1 MAAFARRGLKV
12 APFKVGPDFIDPGH
26 HSLIAG
32 CTSRNLDGWMLDRA
46 YNRSLFKR
54 HAGQADM
61 AVIEGVMGLYD
72 GFSGR
77 SEAGSSAQMAK
88 WLGVPVLLAVDARSM
103 ARSAAALVMGFE
115 RFDPRIAFAGV
126 VFNRVGSPRH
136 LAYLKEALAGHV
148 KMPCL
153 GGLPR
158 QPQIRIPERHLG
170 LVTYEDHHLDAASR
184 NLLAEWVE
192 TGMDIDRLI
201 RDLPDLHPDAVG
213 KPRDTTAQSTGGP
226 RIGVARDKAFCFYY
240 ADNLDLLEAAG
251 ARLVYFSPLYDTALP
266 QDLDGLYLGGGYPE
280 LKAAALSQNENLRR
294 QIAAGSRAGMP
305 IYAEC
310 GGFMYLCRQLEDTT
324 GRPYP
329 MCGCFP
335 MDSRMLGRLK
345 SLGYREVTLRRNG
358 LLGTSGTVIRGH
370 EFHYSD
376 ISAPPA
382 QIERLYQVSDRSGI
396 RQVQEGFV
404 TGRTLGSYYHL
415 HFGSCPR
422 AAQSFV
428 NHCRQYRQER
438 SLGS

>member
-46 YNRSLFKR
+46 YNRSLFNR

-136 LAYLKEALAGHV
+136 LAYLKEALTGHV

-213 KPRDTTAQSTGGP
+213 KPRSATAQSMGGP

-251 ARLVYFSPLYDTALP
+251 ARLVYFSPLHDTALP

-280 LKAAALSQNENLRR
+280 LKAATLSQNENLRR

-324 GRPYP
+324 GRSYP

-345 SLGYREVTLRRNG
+345 SLGYREVTLRQNG

-382 QIERLYQVSDRSGI
+382 RIERLYQVSDRSGI

-428 NHCRQYRQER
+428 NHCRQYSQER